1 MSKFYVVIRKYSNKE
16 RPDEFDPEGRYSL
29 YGWTKSKKVLDAFFS
44 QRSRRKYKV
53 KEYSQEE
60 LEAKFGESDLYPECM
75 IEYKIIP
82 SAANGNKV
90 PFFTTKMEF
99 SDAQKKILN
108 TFKEKSKLVDKDN
121 GRMILLELY
130 TNLDRYY
137 KSALEYIGFVP
148 PELDAIYD
156 SIEDNDIQK
165 AEDIIDYQYE
175 ISPYEIYN
183 HSTGIPCLDELPKDW
198 QKVVFSLEA
207 FIKVLREDM

>member
-1 MSKFYVVIRKYSNKE
+1 MSKFYVVIRKYSKKE
-16 RPDEFDPEGRYSL
+16 RPDEFDPEGRYSF
-29 YGWTKSKKVLDAFFS
+29 YGWTSNKNVLNAFFS

-60 LEAKFGESDLYPECM
+60 LEAKFGETDLYPESM
-75 IEYKIIP
+75 IDYIDLP

-90 PFFTTKMEF
+90 TLFLTKMELA
-99 SDAQKKILN
+99 DAQKKILN
-108 TFKEKSKLVDKDN
+108 MLQDEAKLVDKDD
-121 GRMILLELY
+121 GKKTLLEMY
-130 TNLDRYY
+130 TNLDGYY

-156 SIEDNDIQK
+156 SIEDSDLQK
-165 AEDIIDYQYE
+165 ASDLIDYQYDVY
-175 ISPYEIYN
+175 PYEVYN
-183 HSTGIPCLDELPKDW
+183 HITNIPCLNEFPKDW